1 MQKCFAKLRQ
11 KISGRFHLFGDHGVS
26 EPATR
31 GTLVIYRTSRRSS
44 LRKCISIRLYSVTH
58 LDPNTGFGKLSGEAS
73 LQNWKKTK
81 HGENDTITSEVVMYL
96 EEGFGTPGAIEV
108 KHLGQHQEFF
118 LQSLTL
124 DLPHNHSVH
133 FECNSWVYPMSKS
146 NVDRVFFSNT
156 SYLPSQTPAAL
167 QSLREEELRNLRGNG
182 RGKREKW
189 ERIYDYDRYND
200 LGEIDRGQSHARPIL
215 GGSNAYP
222 YPRRCRTGRPLSNKD
237 RMTESRSE
245 IINLDF
251 YVPPDDRFSPTKLS
265 EFISN
270 SIRAVVH
277 FVVPEVKSVFEGA
290 VKNFESFEQ
299 MSKDLYTAHRK
310 PVAETMVMGR
320 LKALVP
326 KELHDEIGRVMKEN
340 PFKFPIPQVIAA
352 DKNAWRSDEE
362 FAREMLAGLNPAV
375 IRCLE
380 INPDAVFIACK
391 SWTFDLIIN
400 ADFSNRGKRRE
411 KLDYCYPSRKESR
424 RPEHYRMTTGRMFM
438 LDHHE
443 YLMPYLRRINEQGVC
458 IYASRTLFL
467 LRHDHTLKP
476 VAIELTLPGGGA
488 GSEEINRVFLP
499 ASKGTEAALWQLA
512 KTHVA
517 VNDSGH
523 HQLISHWLHTHA
535 AVEPFIIAAR
545 RQLSS
550 MHPIYKLLDPHFKDT
565 MHINSLARSILL
577 NAGGI
582 LERTM
587 YLGKYAME
595 ISSAIYKSWR
605 FRDQALPADLL
616 KRNMAV
622 EDDSVQSGVRLRFDD
637 YPYAADGLDVWAA
650 IDTWVTDYCA
660 YFYRSDASVV
670 SDVELQAWW
679 SEVREVGHGDKRD
692 DAECW
697 FPLDSVANL
706 ARAITTLIWIASA
719 LHAAV
724 NFGQYG
730 YAGYPPNRPTRCYKF
745 IPYEGTPEFAE
756 FLRDPDKYFLQMI
769 PDRFTTTLGIALI
782 EVLSGHTADEVYLG
796 QRKEGW
802 TNDREVLRMFERFG
816 ESLRQVEKRI
826 EERNGKRRLKNRFGP
841 ARVPYTLLFTDTS
854 NLGVAKGITGR
865 GIPNSVS
872 I

>member
-1 MQKCFAKLRQ
+1 MQECFAKLRQ
-11 KISGRFHLFGDHGVS
+11 KISGRLQLFGDRRGS
-26 EPATR
+26 ELAAT
-31 GTLVIYRTSRRSS
+31 GKLVVYRTPRRSS
-44 LRKCISIRLYSVTH
+44 LSKSISIRLYSATH
-58 LDPNTGFGKLSGEAS
+58 LDPVTGFGKLSGEAS
-73 LQNWKKTK
+73 LRSWKKTK
-81 HGENDTITSEVVMYL
+81 HGANDTTTFEVVMYL
-96 EEGFGTPGAIEV
+96 EEGFGTPGAMAV
-108 KHLGQHQEFF
+108 KHSGRHQEFF

-124 DLPHNHSVH
+124 DLPHNRSVR
-133 FECNSWVYPMSKS
+133 FECNSWVFPMSKT
-146 NVDRVFFSNT
+146 NADRLFFSNT

-182 RGKREKW
+182 RGQREKW
-189 ERIYDYDRYND
+189 ERIYDYDQYND
-200 LGEIDRGQSHARPIL
+200 LGERPIL
-215 GGSNAYP
+215 GGSNSYP
-222 YPRRCRTGRPLSNKD
+222 YPRRCRTGRPLNQD
-237 RMTESRSE
+237 RMSESRSK

-251 YVPPDDRFSPTKLS
+251 YVPPDDRFSPAKLS

-277 FVVPEVKSVFEGA
+277 FVVPEVKSLFEGA
-290 VKNFESFEQ
+290 IKNFESFEQ
-299 MSKDLYTAHRK
+299 MSEDLYSGHRK
-310 PVAETMVMGR
+310 PAAAKSMVTGR

-326 KELHDEIGRVMKEN
+326 EELHDEIDRVMKEN
-340 PFKFPIPQVIAA
+340 PFKFPIPQVVAA
-352 DKNAWRSDEE
+352 DEHAWRSDEE

-380 INPDAVFIACK
+380 
-391 SWTFDLIIN
+391 TFPIEG
-400 ADFSNRGKRRE
+400 RGGRSSITAAQVE
-411 KLDYCYPSRKESR
+411 KNLEGLSITEAT
-424 RPEHYRMTTGRMFM
+424 TTGRMFM
-438 LDHHE
+438 VDHHE

-458 IYASRTLFL
+458 AYASRTLLF
-467 LRHDHTLKP
+467 LRHDQTLKP
-476 VAIELTLPGGGA
+476 VAIELSLPGGGE
-488 GSEEINRVFLP
+488 EEINRVFLP
-499 ASKGTEAALWQLA
+499 AREGTEAALWQLA

-545 RQLSS
+545 RQLSV

-587 YLGKYAME
+587 FLGKYAME
-595 ISSAIYKSWR
+595 LSSAVYKSWR

-622 EDDSVQSGVRLRFDD
+622 EDDGAQSGVRLRFDD

-650 IDTWVTDYCA
+650 IETWVTDYCA
-660 YFYRSDASVV
+660 YFYRSDAAVV
-670 SDVELQAWW
+670 SDVELQACWR
-679 SEVREVGHGDKRD
+679 EVREVGHGDKRD

-724 NFGQYG
+724 NFGQFG

-745 IPYEGTPEFAE
+745 IPEEGTPEFAE
-756 FLRDPDKYFLQMI
+756 FLRDPDRYFLQMI
-769 PDRFTTTLGIALI
+769 PDRFTTTLGIALM

-796 QRKEGW
+796 QRMEGW
-802 TNDREVLRMFERFG
+802 TEDGEVLRMFERFG
-816 ESLRQVEKRI
+816 ERLREVEKTI
-826 EERNGKRRLKNRFGP
+826 EERNGQRRLKNRFGP
-841 ARVPYTLLFTDTS
+841 ARVPYTLLFPDTS
-854 NLGVAKGITGR
+854 NLGAEKGITGR